1 METTSIFAG
10 SMFWVILTIL
20 LGAGAAL
27 LARRLKTVQAGL
39 AAAHADTERL
49 NQDKAVLETRLAGR
63 DDELQRERSG
73 NEKRIA
79 ELAAE
84 RNEARQQA
92 DQARTERGHLETEV
106 ARLNTRLQEIATLTT
121 ERNQARS
128 QIEELRRQHGALE
141 TEFATLTTRAA
152 EEGKAAEEKIRLLEQ
167 TEQRLTKEFENLANR
182 IFEEKHQKFSEV
194 SKTSVEA
201 LLNPMREQLGEFRK
215 KVDDVYDKE
224 SRDRL
229 SLHHE
234 ITNLKVLNE
243 RIGVE
248 ALNLT
253 KALKGDSKVRG
264 NWGEIQLE
272 RLLEQSGLTK
282 GREYE
287 VQASLKNE
295 EGQRFRPDVI
305 VHLPDKKD
313 VVIDSK
319 VSLLAY
325 DQYHA
330 AETDEERQQH
340 IRAHIAS
347 LRTHIN
353 GLSGKSYDELIG
365 VNSLDLV
372 IMFVPIEPALL
383 LALEH
388 EPNLYNEAFGKGILL
403 VSPST
408 LMGTMKI
415 IHNIWRYEY
424 QNRNAQAIADE
435 AGKLHDQF
443 VAFVEALEDV
453 GDKLN
458 KAHASYEVA
467 HKRLSSGKGNL
478 VGRTQKLKA
487 LGAKA
492 KKSISQPLLDQAEDG
507 GSTESADA
515 APVPLMIEESEPS

>member
-1 METTSIFAG
+1 METMSTFTNPAVWI
-10 SMFWVILTIL
+10 ILAIL
-20 LGAGAAL
+20 LGAGVVV
-27 LARRLKTVQAGL
+27 LARRLKTMQAEL
-39 AAAHADTERL
+39 TAARTETERL
-49 NQDKAVLETRLAGR
+49 KQDKAVLETRLAGR
-63 DDELQRERSG
+63 DAELERERTGS
-73 NEKRIA
+73 EKRA
-79 ELAAE
+79 TELTTE
-84 RNEARQQA
+84 RNEARQQLDA
-92 DQARTERGHLETEV
+92 LRRQNSTLETE
-106 ARLNTRLQEIATLTT
+106 LAT
-121 ERNQARS
+121 
-128 QIEELRRQHGALE
+128 I
-141 TEFATLTTRAA
+141 TTRAA
-152 EEGKAAEEKIRLLEQ
+152 EEHKAAEEKIRLLEQ
-167 TEQRLTKEFENLANR
+167 AEQRLTKEFENLANR

-243 RIGVE
+243 RIGVD

-287 VQASLKNE
+287 VQANLKND
-295 EGQRFRPDVI
+295 EGHRFRPDVI

-319 VSLLAY
+319 VSLVAY

-330 AETDEERQQH
+330 AETDEERLLH

-347 LRTHIN
+347 LRTHIS
-353 GLSGKSYDELIG
+353 GLSGKRYDELIG

-388 EPNLYNEAFGKGILL
+388 EPNLYTEAFGKGILL

-408 LMGTMKI
+408 LMGTLKI
-415 IHNIWRYEY
+415 IHNIWRYEH
-424 QNRNAQAIADE
+424 QNRNAQTIADE

-443 VAFVEALEDV
+443 VAFVDALEDV

-458 KAHASYEVA
+458 KAHASYEDA

-507 GSTESADA
+507 DETASADA
-515 APVPLMIEESEPS
+515 APAPLLIEESEKS

>member
-1 METTSIFAG
+1 METNNIFAN
-10 SMFWVILTIL
+10 SALWIVVSSLLSIVAAVLVWFLKTARDQLTI
-20 LGAGAAL
+20 
-27 LARRLKTVQAGL
+27 ART
-39 AAAHADTERL
+39 DTERL
-49 NQDKAVLETRLAGR
+49 NQEKAVLETRLAGR
-63 DDELQRERSG
+63 DDELNRERAGS
-73 NEKRIA
+73 ERRIA
-79 ELAAE
+79 ELATE
-84 RNEARQQA
+84 RNEARKQA
-92 DQARTERGHLETEV
+92 DDARTERGSFETEV
-106 ARLNTRLQEIATLTT
+106 ASLKTRLQEITTLTT
-121 ERNQARS
+121 ERDNART
-128 QIEELRRQHGALE
+128 QLEALRRQHSTLE
-141 TEFATLTTRAA
+141 TELATITTRTA
-152 EEGKAAEEKIRLLEQ
+152 EEHKAAEDKIRLLEQ
-167 TEQRLTKEFENLANR
+167 AEQRLTTGFENLANR

-224 SRDRL
+224 SRDRV

-253 KALKGDSKVRG
+253 RALKGDSKVRG

-295 EGQRFRPDVI
+295 EGQRFRPDVV

-330 AETDEERQQH
+330 VETEEERLQH

-347 LRTHIN
+347 LRNHIN

-408 LMGTMKI
+408 LMGTLKI
-415 IHNIWRYEY
+415 INNIWRYEY
-424 QNRNAQAIADE
+424 QNRNAQTIADE

-443 VAFVEALEDV
+443 VAFIEALEDV
-453 GDKLN
+453 GDKIS
-458 KAHASYEVA
+458 KAHASYEDA
-467 HKRLSSGKGNL
+467 HKRLSSGRGNL

-492 KKSISQPLLDQAEDG
+492 RKSISQPLLDQAEDG
-507 GSTESADA
+507 DSTASADA
-515 APVPLMIEESEPS
+515 APAPLLVEESDGS